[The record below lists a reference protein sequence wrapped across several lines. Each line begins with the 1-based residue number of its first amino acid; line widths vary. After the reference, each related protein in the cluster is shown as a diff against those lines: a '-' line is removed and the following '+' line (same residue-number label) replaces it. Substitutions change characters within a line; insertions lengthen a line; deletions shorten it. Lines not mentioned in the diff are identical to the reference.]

1 MSDSLP
7 QKLNKVIQIDED
19 QIQKH
24 LGELVRGTV
33 EETLNKLLDAEADQL
48 CNATR
53 YERTDSRRDMRAG
66 HYKRKLYTKAGEV
79 TLNVPKLRPQ
89 KFETAIIERYRRRES
104 SVEEAT
110 LVVGNPAKPVIIDD
124 A

>member
-48 CNATR
+48 CNAT
-53 YERTDSRRDMRAG
+53 
-66 HYKRKLYTKAGEV
+66 
-79 TLNVPKLRPQ
+79 
-89 KFETAIIERYRRRES
+89 
-104 SVEEAT
+104 
-110 LVVGNPAKPVIIDD
+110 
-124 A
+124 